1 MIVVNN
7 IPSHL
12 ITSSATFDQCGSQP
26 WRHLR
31 QQRKGGRCCTML
43 QAEQRDGKDTKETAF
58 YSEQLNVHPHV
69 FRTLLKGN
77 GRADIV
83 SLAIEQERFGFERF
97 L

>member
-1 MIVVNN
+1 
-7 IPSHL
+7 
-12 ITSSATFDQCGSQP
+12 
-26 WRHLR
+26 
-31 QQRKGGRCCTML
+31 ML

-58 YSEQLNVHPHV
+58 YSEHLNVHPHV

-83 SLAIEQERFGFERF
+83 SLAIEQERFGVERF